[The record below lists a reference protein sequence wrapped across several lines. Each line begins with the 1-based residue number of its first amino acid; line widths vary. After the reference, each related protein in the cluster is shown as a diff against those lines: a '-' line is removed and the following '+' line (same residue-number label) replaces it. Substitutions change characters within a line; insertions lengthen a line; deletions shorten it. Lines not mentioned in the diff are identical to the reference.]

1 MAMSLGPTN
10 DGKKPTN
17 SPSEFNKN
25 FPKFSE
31 SGDPLISSSHLKTG
45 SISGPTTET
54 YSRMGKLTLWVLHA
68 HSLIYSDSNR
78 KSFCPVNELDGNAK
92 IYNP

>member
-1 MAMSLGPTN
+1 MSLGPTN
-10 DGKKPTN
+10 DGKNPTN

-31 SGDPLISSSHLKTG
+31 SGDPLISSSHLKSG

-54 YSRMGKLTLWVLHA
+54 YSRMGKLTL
-68 HSLIYSDSNR
+68 
-78 KSFCPVNELDGNAK
+78 
-92 IYNP
+92 